1 MIICISAELEDSH
14 ILELSKRI
22 TSKQELMN
30 LGIKGLNLPRH
41 TIQSAVYNNKDC
53 IQDAAHAVISDWAQ
67 KHETKSMAYENIIAS
82 LQKCKMNQLAS
93 EMRQWAE
100 SAAFTEDISQ
110 QSKFKVF
117 FKKIL
122 LHLS

>member
-1 MIICISAELEDSH
+1 
-14 ILELSKRI
+14 
-22 TSKQELMN
+22 MN

-53 IQDAAHAVISDWAQ
+53 IQDAAHAVISDWALQ
-67 KHETKSMAYENIIAS
+67 YETKSMAYVDIIAS

-100 SAAFTEDISQ
+100 GVAFTEDISK
-110 QSKFKVF
+110 QSKFNF
-117 FKKIL
+117 F
-122 LHLS
+122 